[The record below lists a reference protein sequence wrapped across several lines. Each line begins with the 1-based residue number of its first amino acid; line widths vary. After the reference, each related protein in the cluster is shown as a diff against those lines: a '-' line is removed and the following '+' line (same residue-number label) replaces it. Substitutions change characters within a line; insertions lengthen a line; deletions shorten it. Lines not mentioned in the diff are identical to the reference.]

1 MTAFSYPTGVVIVR
15 DAFGDFSFVFC
26 KDCKISVRQTL
37 VCGTCA
43 FLFMKKFS
51 FCSIEIR
58 FVRFLEAENQHEVG
72 IRVLV

>member
-1 MTAFSYPTGVVIVR
+1 VPVFFCYAKHRYDTAS
-15 DAFGDFSFVFC
+15 FGDFSFVFC
-26 KDCKISVRQTL
+26 KESKILVRQTL

-43 FLFMKKFS
+43 FPFMKKFS

-58 FVRFLEAENQHEVG
+58 FVRFLEAVNQHEVG